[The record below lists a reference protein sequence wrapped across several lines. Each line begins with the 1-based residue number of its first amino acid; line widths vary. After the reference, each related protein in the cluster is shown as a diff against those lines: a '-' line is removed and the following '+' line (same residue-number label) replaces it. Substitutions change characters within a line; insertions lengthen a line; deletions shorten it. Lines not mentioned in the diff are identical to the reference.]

1 MLHIISGMT
10 DSAHL
15 FDDNNLDLLF
25 EVINAAGPVLDV
37 QALEV
42 VAESGRKIQRL
53 QELAR

>member
-10 DSAHL
+10 DSSYL
-15 FDDNNLDLLF
+15 FDGNNLDLLF
-25 EVINAAGPVLDV
+25 EIINAAGPVLDV

-42 VAESGRKIQRL
+42 VTEFGRKIQRL